1 MTNQLLRI
9 RGLRTIFTTED
20 GTAAAVDGLDLDV
33 QHGET
38 LGLVGESGC
47 GKSVTALTIMRLIP
61 SPPGEIVSGEVLFE
75 GTDLLKLSESAMR
88 KIRGNDISMIFQEP
102 MTSLNPVFKVQ
113 DQIAE
118 VFRVHRDERRR
129 GSAVRCSESGYPIA
143 RRPKDYPSMS
153 GGMRQRS

>member
-1 MTNQLLRI
+1 MR
-9 RGLRTIFTTED
+9 
-20 GTAAAVDGLDLDV
+20 
-33 QHGET
+33 HGET

-47 GKSVTALTIMRLIP
+47 GKSVTALSIMRLIP

-118 VFRVHRDERRR
+118 VFRVHRDMSR
-129 GSAVRCSESGYPIA
+129 GAGGRQRPWRCSRKWEFLL
-143 RRPKDYPSMS
+143 PKRGP
-153 GGMRQRS
+153 RIIRTR